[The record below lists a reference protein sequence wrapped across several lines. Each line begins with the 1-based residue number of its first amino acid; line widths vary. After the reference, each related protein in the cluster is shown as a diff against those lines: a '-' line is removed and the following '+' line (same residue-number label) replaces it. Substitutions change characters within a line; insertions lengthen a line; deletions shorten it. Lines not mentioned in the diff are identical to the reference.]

1 MKTFVII
8 DNGHGI
14 DTRGKSSPDG
24 RYREWQRTR
33 AMARALAA
41 ELGRRG
47 ITSTLLV
54 PEDGDTALPERCRRA
69 NELYREHREAIL
81 VSLHSNA
88 SGSGA
93 QWGTASGWSAWV
105 APKASV
111 AARRLA
117 ALLTGEAA
125 KKGMLGNRAT
135 PPCGYWT
142 AKLAICRD
150 TRCPAVVTENM
161 FHDNRADVDLLL
173 SEAGLQTIV
182 RLHADAICAYYDGV

>member
-1 MKTFVII
+1 M
-8 DNGHGI
+8 
-14 DTRGKSSPDG
+14 
-24 RYREWQRTR
+24 
-33 AMARALAA
+33 
-41 ELGRRG
+41 
-47 ITSTLLV
+47 
-54 PEDGDTALPERCRRA
+54 
-69 NELYREHREAIL
+69 
-81 VSLHSNA
+81 SLHSNA
-88 SGSGA
+88 SGSGT

-125 KKGMLGNRAT
+125 KKGLLGNRAT

-142 AKLAICRD
+142 ANLAICRD

-161 FHDNRADVDLLL
+161 FHDNRADVDFLL